1 MTPSTVYERKR
12 ERLRSVAS
20 EYESQGYEVKL
31 QPPPDDLP
39 EFLTG
44 FELDLIATGKGETV
58 IVEVKTRNDLKNEQ
72 SVSAL
77 ENALRN
83 RPGWRFELII
93 DGPATERRETLP
105 ATQIRASLD
114 EADELQ
120 QHGHLSAALL
130 LLWSATEG
138 ALRLLATRENIELES
153 LAPGYV
159 LKRLYTL
166 GLLGRE
172 QYQILDEIMRLRNQA
187 AHGFQVSVTAKDPT
201 RIAGVLRELLS
212 EVEIRAA

>member
-1 MTPSTVYERKR
+1 MTPSEHERQ
-12 ERLRSVAS
+12 RLASIAS

-31 QPPPDDLP
+31 QPPPAELP
-39 EFLTG
+39 DFLAG
-44 FELDLIATGKGETV
+44 FEPDLIATGKGEIV
-58 IVEVKTRNDLKNEQ
+58 VVEVKNRDELKNEQ
-72 SVSAL
+72 SVAAL
-77 ENALRN
+77 EHALRN

-93 DGPATERRETLP
+93 EGPATDRRETVA

-120 QHGHLSAALL
+120 HHGHLSAALL

-138 ALRLLATRENIELES
+138 ALRLLASRENIDLES

-187 AHGFQVSVTAKDPT
+187 AHGFKVSVTPQDPT
-201 RIAGVLRELLS
+201 RIAAVLRELLS
-212 EVEIRAA
+212 EVEVRAA